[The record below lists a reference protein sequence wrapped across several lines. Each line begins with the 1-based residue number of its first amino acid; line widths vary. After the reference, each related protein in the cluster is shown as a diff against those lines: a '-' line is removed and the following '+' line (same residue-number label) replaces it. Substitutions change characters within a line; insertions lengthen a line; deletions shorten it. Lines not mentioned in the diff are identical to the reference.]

1 MENKLNIKQTA
12 SLGGGIWDRIL
23 TFGRMIKF
31 SHTVF
36 ALPFAL
42 AAVVLAQRVA
52 PLTIQRLAW
61 LLAAMVGA
69 RSAAMGFNRLADA
82 RIDKINPRTSGR
94 EIPTGKLSKQ
104 ATIIFVI
111 LFSGLFILSAAMFG
125 KLCLYL
131 SVPVLLLLFSYSY
144 SKRFT
149 VLCHLYL
156 GLTISLAPLGAW
168 IALTGSFHWPILLLS
183 LALMTY
189 IAGFD
194 VLYACQDIAFDREE
208 GLFSIPVR
216 FGPAGA
222 LSIAA
227 GLHIVSLGFF
237 IWLFFAFH
245 MGTIYLVAVGIIGLL
260 MIVEHRLVKP
270 DDLSRINIAFFHM
283 NSLISITLFV
293 GVLADELVR
302 RSL

>member
-1 MENKLNIKQTA
+1 VENKLDMKRPA
-12 SLGGGIWDRIL
+12 SLGGGIWERVL
-23 TFGRMIKF
+23 TFGRMVKF

-42 AAVVLAQRVA
+42 AAVVLAQRVE
-52 PLTIQRLAW
+52 PLTIRRLGW

-82 RIDKINPRTSGR
+82 GLDKINPRTCGR
-94 EIPTGKLSKQ
+94 EIPTGKLSSR
-104 ATIIFVI
+104 ATVVFVV

-125 KLCLYL
+125 RLCLYL

-168 IALTGSFHWPILLLS
+168 VALTGAIDWPILLLS
-183 LALMTY
+183 LALMAY

-222 LSIAA
+222 LAVAA
-227 GLHIVSLGFF
+227 GLHLVSLGFF
-237 IWLFFAFH
+237 VWLFFAFQ
-245 MGTIYLVAVGIIGLL
+245 MGAIYLVAVGIIGLL
-260 MIVEHRLVKP
+260 MLIEHRLVKP
-270 DDLSRINIAFFHM
+270 DDLSRINIAFFQM

-302 RSL
+302 HS

>member
-1 MENKLNIKQTA
+1 MESKLNMKQA
-12 SLGGGIWDRIL
+12 APLGGIWERIL

-42 AAVVLAQRVA
+42 AAVVLAQRVE
-52 PLTIQRLAW
+52 PLTIQRLGW

-82 RIDKINPRTSGR
+82 RLDKINPRTSSR
-94 EIPTGKLSKQ
+94 EIPTGKLSRR
-104 ATIIFVI
+104 ATIVFVI

-125 KLCLYL
+125 RVCLYL

-168 IALTGSFHWPILLLS
+168 VALTGSFDWPILLLC
-183 LALMTY
+183 LGLMTY

-222 LSIAA
+222 LAVAA
-227 GLHIVSLGFF
+227 GFHLVSLGFF

-245 MGTIYLVAVGIIGLL
+245 MGAIYLVAVGIIGLL
-260 MIVEHRLVKP
+260 MLIEHKLVKP
-270 DDLSRINIAFFHM
+270 DDLSKINIAFFHM

-302 RSL
+302 RS

>member
-1 MENKLNIKQTA
+1 MENNINIKQPA
-12 SLGGGIWDRIL
+12 STSGVIWERVL

-42 AAVVLAQRVA
+42 AAVVLAQRTA
-52 PLTIQRLAW
+52 PLTVLRLGW

-82 RIDKINPRTSGR
+82 HLDKINPRTCGR
-94 EIPTGKLSKQ
+94 EIPAGKLSRR
-104 ATIIFVI
+104 ATVVFVI
-111 LFSGLFILSAAMFG
+111 LFSGVFVLSAAMFG
-125 KLCLYL
+125 RVCLYL
-131 SVPVLLLLFSYSY
+131 SAPVLLLLFSYSY

-149 VLCHLYL
+149 ILCHLYL

-168 IALTGSFHWPILLLS
+168 VALTGGFDWPILLLS

-194 VLYACQDIAFDREE
+194 VLYACQDIAFDKKE
-208 GLFSIPVR
+208 GLFSIPAR

-222 LSIAA
+222 LAVAA
-227 GLHIVSLGFF
+227 GLHLVSLAFF
-237 IWLFFAFH
+237 VWLFFAFH
-245 MGTIYLVAVGIIGLL
+245 MGTIYLGAVTLIGFFML
-260 MIVEHRLVKP
+260 IEHRLVKP

-302 RSL
+302 RS